1 MAQINLPVTRLA
13 DGEYWI
19 PLHNL
24 GSKIIFR
31 AETIRLAKVRIADP
45 SGHRM
50 DQAEAEGSV
59 KFRPKMWDISNFQI

>member
-1 MAQINLPVTRLA
+1 MSEGTISLTVARLA

-19 PLHNL
+19 PLGRL
-24 GSKIIFR
+24 CPKILFR
-31 AETIRLAKVRIADP
+31 AQAIRLQKIRISDP

-59 KFRPKMWDISNFQI
+59 KFRPKMWDLSEL